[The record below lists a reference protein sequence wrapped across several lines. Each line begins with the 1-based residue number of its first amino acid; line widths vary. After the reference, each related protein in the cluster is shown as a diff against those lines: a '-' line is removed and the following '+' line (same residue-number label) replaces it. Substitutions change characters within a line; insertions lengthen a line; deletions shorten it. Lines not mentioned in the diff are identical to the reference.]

1 MIKRSLVIVIACLI
15 GISISAGSLDSGVSI
30 KNSSLGADDRGNVIK
45 TTYSYKKTSG
55 PKIAVISGMHARE
68 NVSASVSKDAV
79 RDYANSHKITIVNYN
94 VKVNENLDY
103 VFSVRKK
110 GEELVAQ
117 YAVPDIQKSN
127 YDLVIVCHDHK
138 KGYGDGYYV
147 ATPTMDAKSLAMAEK
162 FRGVLPE
169 LKYYQRNSD
178 KEPKS
183 KSILRVDIPIVQS
196 GTPVFV
202 YEIPE
207 WSGYGES
214 YDMTY
219 KLIDAAYK
227 VA

>member
-15 GISISAGSLDSGVSI
+15 GISLSAGSLDSGISI
-30 KNSSLGADDRGNVIK
+30 KNSTLGSDDSGNVIK
-45 TTYSYKKTSG
+45 TTYSYKHTSG

-68 NVSASVSKDAV
+68 NVSATVSKDAV
-79 RDYANSHKITIVNYN
+79 KDYANSHKVTIINYK
-94 VKVNENLDY
+94 VQVNENLDY
-103 VFSVRKK
+103 VFSCRKK
-110 GEELVAQ
+110 GEELVAK

-127 YDLVIVCHDHK
+127 YDLVIICHDHK

-147 ATPTMDAKSLAMAEK
+147 ATPTMDAQSLLMAEK
-162 FRGVLPE
+162 FKGVLPDF
-169 LKYYQRNSD
+169 KFYQRNSD
-178 KEPKS
+178 KEPRS
-183 KSILRVDIPIVQS
+183 KSILRVDSPITES
-196 GTPVFV
+196 GTPLFV

-207 WSGYGES
+207 WSGYGEA